1 MRSGRGGGGSFRW
14 CMWPAVIASVV
25 RSMALLF
32 VRKNDFFLCSFKQEK
47 KNIIFFLSLF
57 SPTYFWVPM
66 LCPSVLTSSSDHSPS
81 LEAIQHRLANKHT
94 TTSAGPMMIFC
105 CCCLS
110 FPKVSQGWNTKCDAY
125 LFPLY
130 CKSIGFSSFFLSFV
144 FTFPIFSYH
153 FDDMSK
159 N

>member
-1 MRSGRGGGGSFRW
+1 
-14 CMWPAVIASVV
+14 
-25 RSMALLF
+25 
-32 VRKNDFFLCSFKQEK
+32 LCSFKQEK
-47 KNIIFFLSLF
+47 KIFTFFFLSLF

-110 FPKVSQGWNTKCDAY
+110 CPEGSPRLEYKMRCLS
-125 LFPLY
+125 LFSLLQKY
-130 CKSIGFSSFFLSFV
+130 RFFLLLSFFSLYLSNIFV
-144 FTFPIFSYH
+144 SFWWYV
-153 FDDMSK
+153 K

>member
-1 MRSGRGGGGSFRW
+1 
-14 CMWPAVIASVV
+14 
-25 RSMALLF
+25 
-32 VRKNDFFLCSFKQEK
+32 LCSFKQEK
-47 KNIIFFLSLF
+47 KIFTFFFLSLF

-110 FPKVSQGWNTKCDAY
+110 CPECFPRLEYKMRCLS
-125 LFPLY
+125 LFSLLQ
-130 CKSIGFSSFFLSFV
+130 KSYRFFFFFLSLV

-159 N
+159 TNSGQPPPPQRKSLCIK

>member
-1 MRSGRGGGGSFRW
+1 
-14 CMWPAVIASVV
+14 
-25 RSMALLF
+25 MALLF

-47 KNIIFFLSLF
+47 KIFTFFFLSLF

-105 CCCLS
+105 CCLS
-110 FPKVSQGWNTKCDAY
+110 FPKVPQGWNTKCDAY
-125 LFPLY
+125 LFSLY
-130 CKSIGFSSFFLSFV
+130 CKSIGFFFFFLSLV

-159 N
+159 TNSGQPPPHSARVCCIK